1 MKCDLK
7 LSSKTMNIAP
17 ALRIEEISEQIADD
31 VKTFTGQT
39 PGTGEQYTEVKCE
52 KGNIDFL
59 QESWFVLPET

>member
-1 MKCDLK
+1 
-7 LSSKTMNIAP
+7 MNIAP

-39 PGTGEQYTEVKCE
+39 QGAGEQYTEVKCE